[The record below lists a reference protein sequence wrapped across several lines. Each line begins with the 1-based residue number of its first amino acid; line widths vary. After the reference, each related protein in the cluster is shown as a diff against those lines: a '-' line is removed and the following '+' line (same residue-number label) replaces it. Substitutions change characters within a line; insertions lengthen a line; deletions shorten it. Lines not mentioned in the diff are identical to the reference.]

1 MIDQPRWGEA
11 HEEKEEPSKRIQ
23 ELWEAQWQEFLETLQ
38 PIHPGWGNPVISE
51 TSPWEDAKAFL
62 ASFEQVAK
70 ACQWPREEWLARL
83 LPALSGEAEQAFQ
96 SLEARDQEDYE
107 KVKAAILRGEALR
120 MEMQRQLFRQ
130 FCCQEVEDPRR
141 LHRQLQEL
149 CRQWLKPERHSK
161 EQILELLILE
171 QFLASLPPDLQGWI
185 RAGGPDSCSQAVALA
200 EHFLISQQ
208 VTEGGNWQEQLKEEG
223 VYSLD
228 AEEDTFEAAKG
239 QIYKEAQ
246 PDGDLEISVLGS
258 GIKYPGQGNSVLPAD
273 ELDMV
278 QTALKEEP
286 VDPSGAALPFQMFK
300 PSLTQPDQPAVI
312 WQVLQEDGGNVSL
325 PGVKKGLQAKVEQS
339 VCGENELEHKTSS
352 APQISQVDVQEAAE
366 VQEEG
371 PETKEEQGK
380 QPLEREDACREPT
393 DAKISQPSN
402 VPTRDPMPLFSKYGR
417 KYCYRLELDMSD
429 TEEDYDDH
437 PMLEEYF
444 PEDSYSPKHQGM
456 ITGESKSEL
465 SDSQKMVNVNK
476 DPGDHTVEEPH
487 DSLECGKSHIK
498 LLKDDHG
505 FQNEASPC
513 ASSPCSKCFSPKE
526 HLTDQQFCSGE
537 KKHECPEFGEI
548 CTFGHALVRHQE
560 IPTGEKPYRC
570 FDCGKC
576 FTQKANLVGHQRI
589 HTGEKPFTCSQC
601 GKSFTQR
608 GSLIGHQRIHTGE
621 KPYECYH
628 CGKCFSEGGI
638 LKRHQRIHTGEK
650 PYICPQ
656 CGKSFTQRG
665 TLTGH
670 QRIHTGEKPYKCS
683 QCERYFRLG
692 GTLMAHQKIHTGER
706 PYKCSHCGKCFI
718 GRKMLRRH
726 QKIHPD
732 HTALLDVRNAS
743 VREGI

>member
-1 MIDQPRWGEA
+1 
-11 HEEKEEPSKRIQ
+11 
-23 ELWEAQWQEFLETLQ
+23 
-38 PIHPGWGNPVISE
+38 
-51 TSPWEDAKAFL
+51 
-62 ASFEQVAK
+62 
-70 ACQWPREEWLARL
+70 
-83 LPALSGEAEQAFQ
+83 
-96 SLEARDQEDYE
+96 
-107 KVKAAILRGEALR
+107 
-120 MEMQRQLFRQ
+120 
-130 FCCQEVEDPRR
+130 
-141 LHRQLQEL
+141 
-149 CRQWLKPERHSK
+149 
-161 EQILELLILE
+161 
-171 QFLASLPPDLQGWI
+171 
-185 RAGGPDSCSQAVALA
+185 
-200 EHFLISQQ
+200 
-208 VTEGGNWQEQLKEEG
+208 
-223 VYSLD
+223 
-228 AEEDTFEAAKG
+228 
-239 QIYKEAQ
+239 
-246 PDGDLEISVLGS
+246 
-258 GIKYPGQGNSVLPAD
+258 
-273 ELDMV
+273 
-278 QTALKEEP
+278 
-286 VDPSGAALPFQMFK
+286 
-300 PSLTQPDQPAVI
+300 
-312 WQVLQEDGGNVSL
+312 
-325 PGVKKGLQAKVEQS
+325 
-339 VCGENELEHKTSS
+339 
-352 APQISQVDVQEAAE
+352 EAAE

-380 QPLEREDACREPT
+380 Q
-393 DAKISQPSN
+393 
-402 VPTRDPMPLFSKYGR
+402 
-417 KYCYRLELDMSD
+417 LELDMSD

-487 DSLECGKSHIK
+487 DSL
-498 LLKDDHG
+498 D
-505 FQNEASPC
+505 
-513 ASSPCSKCFSPKE
+513 KCFSPKE
-526 HLTDQQFCSGE
+526 HLTDQQ
-537 KKHECPEFGEI
+537 
-548 CTFGHALVRHQE
+548 HQE

-706 PYKCSHCGKCFI
+706 PYKSACPP
-718 GRKMLRRH
+718 GRSL
-726 QKIHPD
+726 
-732 HTALLDVRNAS
+732 ALS
-743 VREGI
+743 